1 MCRIVGYTKQ
11 AYYKHD
17 QNMSEE
23 AMRYEIIL
31 QEIYSIRGK
40 MENLGGDKVYRILS
54 SHLPENLRIGR
65 KSTYDLM
72 RVHGLIRHKRCKH
85 VKTTYT
91 VYKLEYHDLI
101 KGLVIDHPNMVWVA
115 DITYIRTTS
124 GAFVYLALVTD
135 FYSRKIIGWNLSERL
150 TLDGAMYAL
159 RAALQTLGEGEKPI
173 HHSDRGC
180 QYYSKQYT
188 ELLKSLNIPIS
199 MYTDGDPKNNAVAER
214 LNGIIKNE
222 MLFNQEINGL
232 SDGIRKVSEAI
243 YLYNNERPHQSLDY
257 HTPEEVYH
265 MSGNIKR
272 RWNTNYKRKEFI
284 M

>member
-1 MCRIVGYTKQ
+1 
-11 AYYKHD
+11 
-17 QNMSEE
+17 
-23 AMRYEIIL
+23 
-31 QEIYSIRGK
+31 
-40 MENLGGDKVYRILS
+40 
-54 SHLPENLRIGR
+54 
-65 KSTYDLM
+65 
-72 RVHGLIRHKRCKH
+72 
-85 VKTTYT
+85 
-91 VYKLEYHDLI
+91 
-101 KGLVIDHPNMVWVA
+101 
-115 DITYIRTTS
+115 
-124 GAFVYLALVTD
+124 
-135 FYSRKIIGWNLSERL
+135 
-150 TLDGAMYAL
+150 
-159 RAALQTLGEGEKPI
+159 
-173 HHSDRGC
+173 
-180 QYYSKQYT
+180 
-188 ELLKSLNIPIS
+188 